1 MTAISPSLVDLVE
14 QALASNPETAQAG
27 IDVTEE
33 SAGTITLSGIVP
45 TKELR
50 KAAGKVAEV
59 QEGVIDVVND
69 IEVDPS
75 AGKDPAQY
83 AMSRKLVQG

>member
-1 MTAISPSLVDLVE
+1 MTAISPSLVELVE
-14 QALASNPETAQAG
+14 QALARNPETAQAG
-27 IDVTEE
+27 VDVTEE
-33 SAGTITLSGIVP
+33 SAGIINLSGAVP
-45 TKELR
+45 TGELR
-50 KAAGKVAEV
+50 KAVEQVAEA

-83 AMSRKLVQG
+83 AIPRKLVQG